1 MAFSLPPAGVG
12 SCIKGYYHA
21 KRFVKYPLIG
31 DITEF
36 SIRWVILMFGILVLI
51 PAGVSIYLL
60 ISVSM
65 LTAELS
71 SCGFYLYH
79 YIKDYREFSKLPET
93 GKRIA
98 GFGAYM
104 KLNLPIIL
112 SGYVTMTMS
121 ALNDALVPVALL
133 EYHADSSTAMSEYGL
148 FESII
153 IPAVFYPSF
162 ILTSLQTLIIPE
174 IARANAAENRFR
186 VTYLIDKL
194 FKKTLMFSVFV
205 SALLLTGGDAIGK
218 LLCPSDML
226 VADTLRI
233 MFFVVPFI
241 YMEIILEGILRG
253 LGKQGFSTLNSLAE
267 YIIRIVTVVICT
279 HFLGFWGVLV
289 SYYASN
295 IFSNIARVV
304 MVCKTVQMRFN
315 IFEYIVKPVLS
326 AVFCVVCAGAGA
338 AVLFRSGGNIKLI
351 GFLVLSVIFYITVN
365 ELNDKHFTAPF
376 SLENTAAVSVITQA
390 NG

>member
-1 MAFSLPPAGVG
+1 
-12 SCIKGYYHA
+12 
-21 KRFVKYPLIG
+21 VKFPLIG

-36 SIRWVILMFGILVLI
+36 SIRWVILMFGIIVLI

-65 LTAELS
+65 LLAELS
-71 SCGFYLYH
+71 SCVFYLYH
-79 YIKDYREFSKLPET
+79 YIKDYREFSKLPDT
-93 GKRIA
+93 NKRII
-98 GFGAYM
+98 GFRAYM

-133 EYHADSSTAMSEYGL
+133 DYHENSDTAMSEYGL

-186 VTYLIDKL
+186 VGYLIDKL
-194 FKKTLMFSVFV
+194 FKKTMMFSVFIAAV
-205 SALLLTGGDAIGK
+205 LLSDGVKIGI

-226 VADTLRI
+226 VAKTLRM

-253 LGKQGFSTLNSLAE
+253 LGKQGFSTVNSLVE
-267 YIIRIVTVVICT
+267 YVIRICSVMVCT
-279 HFLGFWGVLV
+279 HFLGFIGVLI
-289 SYYASN
+289 SYYSSN

-304 MVCKTVQMRFN
+304 MVCKTVRLRFAAV
-315 IFEYIVKPVLS
+315 EYIVKPI
-326 AVFCVVCAGAGA
+326 AAAGFCVICAKAVA
-338 AVLFRSGGNIKLI
+338 AFVFRSGGNLELI
-351 GFLVLSVIFYITVN
+351 GFLILSAIAFMTINEVCDRYFTKPFTSQSTVDETDSVSGN
-365 ELNDKHFTAPF
+365 ALHRPGKAEPF
-376 SLENTAAVSVITQA
+376 LRGRLDIN
-390 NG
+390 